1 MSYYLLH
8 YVLKDFVIILIPI
21 LLVSITSIDGYC
33 KDRCYANII
42 VSEFQLYMVYR
53 FPSPISSCAK

>member
-8 YVLKDFVIILIPI
+8 YVLIDFIIILIPI

-42 VSEFQLYMVYR
+42 VSKF
-53 FPSPISSCAK
+53 